1 MRKVLVNSR
10 EGLRVEEWQHQGQDA
25 DSGAKWSI
33 RKSTLRGGKQEG
45 VDIVEID
52 NGQMRIVVCPTRGMS
67 VLRVI
72 SHDLRLGW
80 DSPVQEIVHPQYMD
94 LQSRGGLGWLEGF
107 NEWLVRCG
115 LESAGGVGEDT
126 FINNVGGEAKMQLT
140 LHGKIGNIPAS
151 VVEVIV
157 EEEPF
162 TRIRLRGRVDERMF
176 FGPQLELWTEISVT
190 PNLREFR
197 MEDQVTNRSDQPQEF
212 QLIYHVNFGRPIL
225 EQDAQFV
232 APLRRVAPMNARAA
246 EDVKSFARY
255 KAPTPGYVEQVYC
268 LHPLADSSQRTL
280 VMLRNSAGDR
290 AVSMAYSLEQLP
302 YLTLWKNTAS
312 EAAGYVTGIEPGTGF
327 PNHRKFER
335 EHGRVP
341 KLAGGETRRFAF
353 DVGLH
358 ATSEQVSKVAER
370 IAAIQGKH
378 AMQIV
383 EQPDP

>member
-80 DSPVQEIVHPQYMD
+80 DSPVQEIVHPKYMD

-246 EDVKSFARY
+246 EDVKSFTRY
-255 KAPTPGYVEQVYC
+255 KGPTPGYVEQVYC